1 MNPPD
6 SPQGLALYLVY
17 QDVAAMCDW
26 LVRCL
31 GFVETGRSLGADGV
45 VANAELLAG
54 PTVLMFERGDV
65 GPGSYPRGVR
75 WTGVWVDDPDSWYRR
90 LSEMNVEARP
100 PLDEPWGVRLV
111 RVVDPE
117 GHTWALITRSIEM
130 STGS

>member
-1 MNPPD
+1 MTRPE

-31 GFVETGRSLGADGV
+31 GFEETGRAVGTDGV
-45 VANAELLAG
+45 VTNAEMRAG
-54 PTVLMFERGDV
+54 STVLLLERGDV
-65 GPGSYPRGVR
+65 GPGAYPRGVR
-75 WTGVWVDDPDSWYRR
+75 WTGVWVDDPDSSYRS
-90 LSEMNVEARP
+90 LSEMNVDARP

-117 GHTWALITRSIEM
+117 GHTWALIKRASNT
-130 STGS
+130 